1 MLFLLLLLWFL
12 LACWKLLVLVR
23 FFMFVLRLYHVGYW
37 PTIAA
42 AAARSKM
49 AQGSRRCGRR
59 SCLQLVE
66 HFVDLPLLS
75 NCTDLARPAGR

>member
-1 MLFLLLLLWFL
+1 MLFLFLLLLLWFL

-37 PTIAA
+37 LTIAA
-42 AAARSKM
+42 AAVPSKM

-75 NCTDLARPAGR
+75 N

>member
-1 MLFLLLLLWFL
+1 MLFLFLLLLLWFL

-23 FFMFVLRLYHVGYW
+23 FFMFVLRLYHMWYW
-37 PTIAA
+37 STIAA
-42 AAARSKM
+42 AVRSKM
-49 AQGSRRCGRR
+49 AQGGRRCGRC

-75 NCTDLARPAGR
+75 N